1 MILTVEQLR
10 YDVPAGR
17 TIFSDVSFQVAAGE
31 ILSILGPNGAG
42 KSTLL
47 NCIAGLLRPASG
59 QICLDGQPMETL
71 SLSRM
76 AQILGY
82 VPQTHHPAYD
92 YLVRDFVVMGRAPY
106 IGMFSQPSRADYA
119 LADEALEELGIT
131 HLAYKPYTQ
140 ISGGERQQVTIA
152 RVLVQQPRLVL
163 LDEPTSH
170 LDYGNQIR
178 TLQLIRRLSQ
188 RGMAVL
194 FTTHMPDHVI
204 LLGSRVG
211 MLDYTGRMQFG
222 SAEDVLTEQRL
233 SSVYQTPLKVRRL
246 EELGRNVCLPPNLD
260 ET

>member
-59 QICLDGQPMETL
+59 QICLEGQPMETL

-106 IGMFSQPSRADYA
+106 
-119 LADEALEELGIT
+119 
-131 HLAYKPYTQ
+131 
-140 ISGGERQQVTIA
+140 
-152 RVLVQQPRLVL
+152 
-163 LDEPTSH
+163 
-170 LDYGNQIR
+170 
-178 TLQLIRRLSQ
+178 
-188 RGMAVL
+188 
-194 FTTHMPDHVI
+194 THMPDHVI